1 MPKRTPAEKAAR
13 AERKAKREE
22 RRKSREEFRRQQEE
36 QWRQVKE
43 LIWKE
48 AYKTVSSWFCWC
60 SFDCCGKVEGIPLDE
75 YETDF
80 ESDSEEDA

>member
-1 MPKRTPAEKAAR
+1 MGRLDYQVLRGSTKYSKYFALRVFF
-13 AERKAKREE
+13 
-22 RRKSREEFRRQQEE
+22 EFGHQEE

-80 ESDSEEDA
+80 ESDSEAAVIR